1 MKKRF
6 MNEYIDNIT
15 DSYTLNDKI
24 NVDDKVTFLRI
35 SPNGKRQTL
44 GVIFVM
50 LQDMSW
56 ITKLAPAV
64 LQKSFLARAQGTI
77 DKLVKIINN
86 SDALA
91 DADSVVSDAAEY
103 IVSVLASE
111 AVVNELHYN
120 KLPLPE
126 VFKQQK
132 SQNPGFDFFIISAK
146 DILLFGEAKFVA
158 NQNAYGNALK
168 QIVRFEL
175 ESNDIK
181 DLASL
186 FFFVNEDLI
195 KKVNDGVKGY
205 VAAFSS
211 TKISTCNLVQNIQKN
226 ADYSKIKQHEEL
238 VLVAV
243 DMI

>member
-1 MKKRF
+1 M
-6 MNEYIDNIT
+6 
-15 DSYTLNDKI
+15 
-24 NVDDKVTFLRI
+24 
-35 SPNGKRQTL
+35 
-44 GVIFVM
+44 
-50 LQDMSW
+50 
-56 ITKLAPAV
+56 
-64 LQKSFLARAQGTI
+64 
-77 DKLVKIINN
+77 
-86 SDALA
+86 
-91 DADSVVSDAAEY
+91 
-103 IVSVLASE
+103 
-111 AVVNELHYN
+111 
-120 KLPLPE
+120 
-126 VFKQQK
+126 
-132 SQNPGFDFFIISAK
+132 
-146 DILLFGEAKFVA
+146 A

>member
-1 MKKRF
+1 
-6 MNEYIDNIT
+6 MNVYIDKVT

-24 NVDDKVTFLRI
+24 SVGTKVTFLRI

-44 GVIFVM
+44 GAIFTM

-77 DKLVKIINN
+77 DKLVEIIND

-91 DADSVVSDAAEY
+91 DADTVVSDAAEY

-111 AVVNELHYN
+111 AVAKELHYI
-120 KLPLPE
+120 KLPMPE

-168 QIVRFEL
+168 QIVRFES

-181 DLASL
+181 DLVSL
-186 FFFVNEDLI
+186 YHFVNDDI
-195 KKVNDGVKGY
+195 INKVNDGVKGY

-211 TKISTCNLVQNIQKN
+211 TKISTLNLFQHIQK
-226 ADYSKIKQHEEL
+226 
-238 VLVAV
+238 
-243 DMI
+243 MF